1 MREAPDRAGTDALVL
16 LAIDKRYGDAAIL
29 NRVSLRVAAGEIH
42 ALIGPNGAGKSTL
55 FNVVSGLTPPSAGSV
70 RLHGRDITGLPAHR
84 VARLGLSR
92 SFQVANVF
100 GRLSVFD
107 NLRCAAMRAGGLGY
121 QWWFALDRQAGVT
134 RRARRIMEQ
143 LGLERR
149 ATLPAGELSY
159 AEQRA
164 LELGMVLATDARVL
178 LLDEP
183 TAGMNR
189 AETARMA
196 DLIRST
202 CRGRTVL
209 VVEHD
214 MQVVFDLSDRIS
226 VMVQGE
232 LIATGAPEAIR
243 ADEAVRRLYLGR
255 GEKAQP

>member
-1 MREAPDRAGTDALVL
+1 MREADMTDADALVL
-16 LAIDKRYGDAAIL
+16 RAVGKRYGNVAVLDDV
-29 NRVSLRVAAGEIH
+29 NLRVAAGEIH

-70 RLHGRDITGLPAHR
+70 RLHGRDITGLSAHR

-121 QWWFALDRQAGVT
+121 QWWFALDRRAGVAQ
-134 RRARRIMEQ
+134 RARRVMAQ
-143 LGLERR
+143 LGLDQR
-149 ATLPAGELSY
+149 AGMPADELSY

-189 AETARMA
+189 AETARMME
-196 DLIRST
+196 LIRST

-214 MQVVFDLSDRIS
+214 MQVVFGLSDRIS
-226 VMVQGE
+226 VMVQGA
-232 LIATGAPEAIR
+232 LIATGTPEDIR
-243 ADEAVRRLYLGR
+243 ADEAVRRIYLGGAR
-255 GEKAQP
+255 ACP